1 MSGAVLCTPEQAS
14 CLIPN
19 LITELRPPCPL
30 DGTGGLVLCG
40 WGYRG
45 QEVTV
50 RVLEG
55 VLEIE
60 GVTVEEVEAIK
71 GRRCA
76 NCVCC
81 AAR

>member
-1 MSGAVLCTPEQAS
+1 MSGFPCTPELAS

-30 DGTGGLVLCG
+30 SGGGGLLLRG
-40 WGYRG
+40 MGYNG

-50 RVLEG
+50 RVLKDAI
-55 VLEIE
+55 EIE
-60 GVTVEEVEAIK
+60 GVPRSEVEAIIE
-71 GRRCA
+71 RRCFIDG
-76 NCVCC
+76 C

>member
-1 MSGAVLCTPEQAS
+1 MSGVLCTPEQAS
-14 CLIPN
+14 CIIPH

-30 DGTGGLVLCG
+30 EGKGGLVLCG
-40 WGYRG
+40 LGYRG

-55 VLEIE
+55 VLEVE
-60 GVTVEEVEAIK
+60 GIPAEEVEAIRE
-71 GRRCA
+71 RRCINHA
-76 NCVCC
+76 CC